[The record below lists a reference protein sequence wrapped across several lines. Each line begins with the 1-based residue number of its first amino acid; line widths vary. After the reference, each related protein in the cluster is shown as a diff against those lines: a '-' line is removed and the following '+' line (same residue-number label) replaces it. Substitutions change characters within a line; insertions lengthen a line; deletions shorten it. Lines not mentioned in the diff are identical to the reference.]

1 MSVSPRLEKAE
12 THELPFEADRAQE
25 GGVGDVV
32 VADVV
37 DLEAARAGVAQHHV
51 GGVVAEEAAEAHE
64 LPSRSD
70 LTQLIGREY
79 RVVADV
85 VDFVFAER
93 GLAQDH
99 VGGGAGG
106 RRRVRRFEKA
116 VEFAAAILVIA
127 DDVPDIVDPCRGI
140 GALAGHR
147 AGLRIVDRGVD
158 AVEVEETVVA
168 ARVVVGTD
176 DLAGV
181 VDAQR
186 TRGGGRRDVER
197 HIAPVGIEEAVEP
210 VGAVDVVA
218 DDLMRVVDALRVRPL
233 TVGAA
238 GAREGIVD
246 LGVEAPSGVE
256 QEAVEWAGAGQKE
269 ADDLV
274 RIVDALRNGLD
285 RAQRVVERGVCSV
298 AVDIAVEPEPA
309 VLVRADDVAEIV
321 DAVRLR

>member
-1 MSVSPRLEKAE
+1 M
-12 THELPFEADRAQE
+12 
-25 GGVGDVV
+25 
-32 VADVV
+32 
-37 DLEAARAGVAQHHV
+37 
-51 GGVVAEEAAEAHE
+51 
-64 LPSRSD
+64 
-70 LTQLIGREY
+70 
-79 RVVADV
+79 
-85 VDFVFAER
+85 
-93 GLAQDH
+93 
-99 VGGGAGG
+99 
-106 RRRVRRFEKA
+106 
-116 VEFAAAILVIA
+116 
-127 DDVPDIVDPCRGI
+127 
-140 GALAGHR
+140 
-147 AGLRIVDRGVD
+147 
-158 AVEVEETVVA
+158 
-168 ARVVVGTD
+168 
-176 DLAGV
+176 
-181 VDAQR
+181 
-186 TRGGGRRDVER
+186 
-197 HIAPVGIEEAVEP
+197 EP

-321 DAVRLR
+321 DAVRLRSQRHWNIEGGVGSAAIEKAVALRAIEISDDLV